1 MSVEDIAPI
10 LIILFWISFFEN
22 LFSYLSSFSWTFWSH
37 VLFYRLLYLSF
48 PLAGLL
54 LSLFLFHLQHV
65 LLYLLLYFPVHP
77 SPGLLLL
84 SLFLLHLQLFLLLLC
99 FHFAIFFQCD
109 PFFRSFCFQLVFL
122 FLSFFLV
129 LLIEASIFSLLLS
142 LLARFS
148 FFLSFTLLS
157 FLGFSFCTSS
167 VENTHIEVQS

>member
-37 VLFYRLLYLSF
+37 ALFYHLLCLSF

-65 LLYLLLYFPVHP
+65 LLYLLLYFPVHLA
-77 SPGLLLL
+77 PGLLLL
-84 SLFLLHLQLFLLLLC
+84 SLFLLHLQLFLLLLW
-99 FHFAIFFQCD
+99 FRFRYLLLVWSFFSLLL
-109 PFFRSFCFQLVFL
+109 FLLVFL
-122 FLSFFLV
+122 FLFLV

-148 FFLSFTLLS
+148 FFPFFYSPFLSGLF
-157 FLGFSFCTSS
+157 FLHFICWKHTYWSP
-167 VENTHIEVQS
+167 